1 MKNIYQKLNDVQ
13 KIVQT
18 VYKTSTIAITQYKS
32 YSAVS
37 HDEVAGIL
45 HMPLANAGIFV
56 QVSMTNCKIEQIETD
71 STYNNVTTKKIS
83 YMATVEME
91 IKFINSDDPSDFF
104 ITKQT
109 AYAFDASDKA
119 IGKAQSMAVKYA
131 YLKNLNLESMDEEE
145 QRPELKFAPKEQQR
159 PTPAKVV
166 QPEIKKPLEAKPEV
180 KAHNRIEET
189 IEEIKTTMRIL
200 TLGQNIAEKGETMRN
215 ILKVHSFSDL
225 SKKPLRDLEEILAN
239 ITSQQKENDVKKKE
253 PEKEYVKKPSFVIN
267 T

>member
-1 MKNIYQKLNDVQ
+1 MTNSKNIYQRLNDVQ
-13 KIVQT
+13 KIVQS

-56 QVSMTNCKIEQIETD
+56 RVSMSNCKIEQIETD

-91 IKFINSDDPSDFF
+91 ISFINSDDPTDMFV
-104 ITKQT
+104 TKQT
-109 AYAFDASDKA
+109 AYAFDSGDKA

-145 QRPELKFAPKEQQR
+145 QRPELKFSPKEQPKPVAPKIV
-159 PTPAKVV
+159 PT
-166 QPEIKKPLEAKPEV
+166 EIKKPTQPILPSDAGLR
-180 KAHNRIEET
+180 NDMIEG
-189 IEEIKTTMRIL
+189 IKNVMREL
-200 TLGQNIAEKGETMRN
+200 THGQNIAQKFDTMKHLLEVESFNDLNLKTTVELGDTLADLKSHNKDLKAKET
-215 ILKVHSFSDL
+215 
-225 SKKPLRDLEEILAN
+225 A
-239 ITSQQKENDVKKKE
+239 
-253 PEKEYVKKPSFVIN
+253 KKPSFVLGTRID
-267 T
+267 